1 MSITITGRQREMLYA
16 VLVDRLP
23 GIDDVWLA
31 VQSKEWS
38 KAQQLG
44 REFSDLLR
52 LLVDDL
58 GWGEGREE
66 PVELTTPPDVLQRA
80 IQILKRDA
88 LVEDHEQRQNR
99 LKVAEVEI
107 EREDTVEACDGIL
120 EQLAGDGANQ

>member
-31 VQSKEWS
+31 VQSKDWD

-80 IQILKRDA
+80 IQVLKRDA

-107 EREDTVEACDGIL
+107 EREDTVEACDEIL
-120 EQLAGDGANQ
+120 EELAGDFS